1 MEVDV
6 VPHEGGDEVV
16 GVVVERLHPQLH
28 VVVVLRRR
36 HKEVLRL
43 QLVVEEPVGCALVDE
58 ERYLA
63 KHKFKFCVDLVPVQT
78 VLKETLCAI
87 NFSKSKSP

>member
-1 MEVDV
+1 MEVNV
-6 VPHEGGDEVV
+6 IPHEGGDEVV

-36 HKEVLRL
+36 HEEVLRL
-43 QLVVEEPVGCALVDE
+43 QLVVKEPVGCALVDE

-63 KHKFKFCVDLVPVQT
+63 KYKLKFCVDLVCSNSF
-78 VLKETLCAI
+78 KRNTLCH
-87 NFSKSKSP
+87 

>member
-6 VPHEGGDEVV
+6 VPHECGDEEV

-36 HKEVLRL
+36 HEEVLRL
-43 QLVVEEPVGCALVDE
+43 QLVVKEPVGCALVDE

-63 KHKFKFCVDLVPVQT
+63 KHKFKFYL
-78 VLKETLCAI
+78 LKEQ
-87 NFSKSKSP
+87 

>member
-16 GVVVERLHPQLH
+16 GVVVERLHSQLH
-28 VVVVLRRR
+28 VVVVLRRC
-36 HKEVLRL
+36 HEEVLRL
-43 QLVVEEPVGCALVDE
+43 QLIVKEPVGCALVDE

-63 KHKFKFCVDLVPVQT
+63 KHKFKFCFVEKQLFQ
-78 VLKETLCAI
+78 
-87 NFSKSKSP
+87 